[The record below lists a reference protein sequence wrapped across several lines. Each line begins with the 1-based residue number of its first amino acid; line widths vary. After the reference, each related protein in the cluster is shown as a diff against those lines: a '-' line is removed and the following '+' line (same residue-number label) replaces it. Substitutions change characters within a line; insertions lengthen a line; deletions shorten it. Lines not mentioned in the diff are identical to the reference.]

1 MGDFWVNRAIH
12 LFLLK
17 MMQEG
22 WGVVVEGLG
31 SVPDDFCLVLE
42 GFG

>member
-1 MGDFWVNRAIH
+1 MNRAIH

-22 WGVVVEGLG
+22 AGGVVQGLG
-31 SVPDDFCLVLE
+31 GVPGDFCPILG